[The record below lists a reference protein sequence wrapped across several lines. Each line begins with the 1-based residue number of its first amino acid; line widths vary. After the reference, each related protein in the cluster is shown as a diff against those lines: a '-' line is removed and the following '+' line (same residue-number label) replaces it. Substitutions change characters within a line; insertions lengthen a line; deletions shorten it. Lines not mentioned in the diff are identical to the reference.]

1 VPASI
6 IVAADSANAA
16 IQEGHMSDAKARKHP
31 ATAAKLP
38 TRMHHHAFVVADQE
52 RTRHFYEDI
61 VGLPLRATWIEKE
74 HFNGED
80 LVFSHTFY
88 GLADGSALAFF
99 NFADKAIQAR
109 FNVGAQKNLCYHIA
123 LAVDEETQT
132 QINAR
137 CEAAQVKTMLLD
149 HGYCK
154 SLYITDPD
162 GLQVEFTVDAANVD
176 EINDYQQRVAR
187 KSLDAWQS
195 GDTRPNNNVRPHD

>member
-1 VPASI
+1 
-6 IVAADSANAA
+6 
-16 IQEGHMSDAKARKHP
+16 MSEVKAQKRPAKA
-31 ATAAKLP
+31 AAKLP

-61 VGLPLRATWIEKE
+61 IGLPLRATWIESE
-74 HFNGED
+74 HFQGED

-88 GLADGSALAFF
+88 GLADDSALAFF
-99 NFADKAIQAR
+99 NFADKTIQSR
-109 FNVGAQKNLCYHIA
+109 MHLGPQKNLCYHIA

-132 QINAR
+132 QINER
-137 CEAAQVKTMLLD
+137 CAAAQIKTSLID

-154 SLYITDPD
+154 SLYVTDPD

-176 EINDYQQRVAR
+176 EINDYQRRVAR
-187 KSLDAWQS
+187 KSLDAWQA